1 MPRAV
6 VTGAAGF
13 LGSHLSTRILDEG
26 WDVVGFDN
34 LVTGQMENVAHLDGR
49 PGFAV
54 QHADVSSGFAVEG
67 AVDAVFHFA
76 SPASPVDY
84 QRHPIETL
92 RVGSIGTQHAL
103 DLAVAKRARFVQ
115 ASTSEVYGDPLVHPQ
130 PETYWGNVN
139 PVGPRSMYDEAKR
152 YGEALAMAYHRVHD
166 LDVKLP
172 RIFNTYGRRMRR
184 DDGRA
189 VPTFVWQAIRNEPI
203 TVQGDGSQTRSLCYV
218 EDLIEGL
225 WRLAESGHV
234 GPMNVGNPHEVTVL
248 ELAERVRSLAT
259 SRSEIVF
266 IARAE
271 DDPERRRPDIALA
284 RSVLGW
290 EPRVSLEDGLAD
302 TVAWG
307 REAWVA

>member
-1 MPRAV
+1 MPTAV

-13 LGSHLSTRILDEG
+13 LGSHLSTRLLDEG
-26 WDVVGFDN
+26 WDVVAFDN
-34 LVTGQMENVAHLDGR
+34 LVTGRVDNVAHLEDR
-49 PGFAV
+49 PGFALR
-54 QHADVSSGFAVEG
+54 HSDVSSAFDVPGP
-67 AVDAVFHFA
+67 VDAVFHFA

-92 RVGSIGTQHAL
+92 QVGSAGTQHAL
-103 DLAVAKRARFVQ
+103 DLAVAKNARFVQ
-115 ASTSEVYGDPLVHPQ
+115 ASTSEVYGDPMVHPQ
-130 PETYWGNVN
+130 PESYWGNVN

-189 VPTFVWQAIRNEPI
+189 VPTFVSQAIRDEPM

-218 EDLIEGL
+218 DDLIEGI
-225 WRLAESGHV
+225 WRLAMSDHV
-234 GPMNVGNPHEVTVL
+234 GPMNIGNPHEVTVL
-248 ELAERVRSLAT
+248 ELAERVRSAAG

-266 IARAE
+266 VARAE

-290 EPRVSLEDGLAD
+290 EPGVSLDDGLAE

-307 REAWVA
+307 REAWA